1 VTEAVLASS
10 LARRFRIIRKLG
22 AGGMGAV
29 FLAEQIALGNRPVA
43 LKVLSR
49 RLLDD
54 PEFLER
60 FHNEAS
66 STARIRHPNVVTVY
80 ESGQSDDGAP
90 YIAMEYLEGES
101 LRHTLHTRGA
111 LPLAECA
118 LILQQTAR
126 GLNAAHRLGIVHR
139 DLKPDNIFLT
149 LGDEGEVVVKVVDFG
164 LAKLRETSSH
174 TLTGTVLGTPAYM
187 SSEQAAGMRS
197 DELDAR
203 SDVYSLGVVV
213 YEMLTG
219 RVPFHSDTPL
229 GYIRKHVMDEPPPF
243 RTVAPGLPVPP
254 EVEAT
259 VMKALAKDRGVRY
272 PSALDF
278 ARDFARAA
286 SAPMPAD
293 TPAPPSTTKQA
304 EPFAPARATD
314 RIRGEPFA
322 TPVTSMAR
330 PHETAVRTPPDEFHG
345 EVAAK
350 TVRVEEELR
359 STRPSIPGPHA
370 EPQKV
375 LAQPSS
381 PPPLTVQKKSSS
393 RLLFASLATI
403 VGLVMVVLLL
413 RVYWPSPQQPNREAP
428 APIGNSPPPNPPIP
442 ARSRTQIVVSAPPNA
457 QVYLDDAFKGQVNS
471 DERLVIEDPE
481 AGEHNLKV
489 TMAGWRDFD
498 QQVNVT
504 AGNVAT
510 VRAALRAIVKRPAP
524 ATIPR
529 PLITSPARPAGINP
543 HPRALTRDDII
554 DLLKGDTPSSDVVRE
569 IQSNGISFAPTA
581 DDESKI
587 RAAGGTGELIQS
599 IRKAAPH
606 PQHGITKQ
614 QIIELLR
621 GGVQSSRI
629 ASMVKE
635 RGINFSP
642 TADDLNAIRSS
653 GGDERLIQ
661 AIQQAAAN
669 ASGN

>member
-1 VTEAVLASS
+1 MRTCSQCQRTYPDDADFCLEDGTRLPPPSDVTEAALASS

-111 LPLAECA
+111 LSLAECA
-118 LILQQTAR
+118 LILQQAAR

-149 LGDEGEVVVKVVDFG
+149 YGDEGEVVVKVVDFG
-164 LAKLRETSSH
+164 LAKLRETASH

-213 YEMLTG
+213 YEMLLG

-243 RTVAPGLPVPP
+243 RTVAPGLLVPS

-272 PSALDF
+272 PSVLDF
-278 ARDFARAA
+278 ARDFARTA

-293 TPAPPSTTKQA
+293 TPTPPFTTKRA
-304 EPFAPARATD
+304 EPFTPVRATD
-314 RIRGEPFA
+314 GIRGEPSA
-322 TPVTSMAR
+322 TPTASIPR
-330 PHETAVRTPPDEFHG
+330 LHETTVRTPPDEFHG
-345 EVAAK
+345 EAAAK
-350 TVRVEEELR
+350 TVRVEDELR
-359 STRPSIPGPHA
+359 TTLPSIPGPRA

-375 LAQPSS
+375 IPQHSS
-381 PPPLTVQKKSSS
+381 PPPLTVTKKSNS
-393 RLLFASLATI
+393 RLLLASLAA
-403 VGLVMVVLLL
+403 VVVLVMAALLL
-413 RVYWPSPQQPNREAP
+413 RVYWLSPPRQANREAP
-428 APIGNSPPPNPPIP
+428 APIGSNPPPNPPTP
-442 ARSRTQIVVSAPPNA
+442 ERNPSQIVLSAPPNA
-457 QVYLDDAFKGQVNS
+457 QHGMIHK
-471 DERLVIEDPE
+471 
-481 AGEHNLKV
+481 
-489 TMAGWRDFD
+489 
-498 QQVNVT
+498 
-504 AGNVAT
+504 
-510 VRAALRAIVKRPAP
+510 
-524 ATIPR
+524 
-529 PLITSPARPAGINP
+529 P
-543 HPRALTRDDII
+543 HA
-554 DLLKGDTPSSDVVRE
+554 
-569 IQSNGISFAPTA
+569 
-581 DDESKI
+581 
-587 RAAGGTGELIQS
+587 
-599 IRKAAPH
+599 
-606 PQHGITKQ
+606 ITKQ
-614 QIIELLR
+614 EIIELLQ
-621 GGVQSSRI
+621 GGVPNSRI
-629 ASMVKE
+629 ASMVE
-635 RGINFSP
+635 GRGINFSP
-642 TADDLNAIRSS
+642 TIDDLKAIQLS
-653 GGDERLIQ
+653 GGDARLTQ
-661 AIQQAAAN
+661 AIQQSAAN
-669 ASGN
+669 NSGN